1 MKEFFNRE
9 IEGEDSMMMV
19 TPIEQ
24 TVLVDFVLNMWI
36 TYEKEIKEIITEEE
50 LTMVKM
56 LNDQLI
62 MEIE

>member
-19 TPIEQ
+19 TPIEK
-24 TVLVDFVLNMWI
+24 TVLVDFVLNMSI